1 MPEIAA
7 LLLKIPS
14 HFVAKPL
21 KPISFQTNHHE
32 DDNPEW
38 MQETDFVGTF
48 EFKSIEEDLELKR
61 IEYQKQHGTYDK
73 KQEEKK

>member
-1 MPEIAA
+1 
-7 LLLKIPS
+7 
-14 HFVAKPL
+14 
-21 KPISFQTNHHE
+21 
-32 DDNPEW
+32 